1 MQRGELGHMT
11 AQQEAESSP
20 STTTATST
28 PIPPP
33 LLALAS
39 IRHIRSW
46 GLFIEQA
53 YEWAVECSVL
63 AVQGSH
69 ATGIRRVRC
78 HATDL
83 SIWREAF
90 TWVPNH
96 YHCMFVALI
105 HSQRCGLSWWGLKSP
120 AQSPELLPQHK
131 PESFGLSPVVGV
143 FRATSFCSPRPS
155 GRSLSFQTSSPSA
168 PTLMTSM
175 KMPKTCLVVRWV
187 TVAVINIKWITHPK
201 TCFHILIYAPGGR
214 LHSSACPIQ
223 PRTVGCCPV
232 HCRWTEV
239 PLMELFLCIQM
250 FLLADSSIAKET
262 LGVTDTFTLNSG

>member
-1 MQRGELGHMT
+1 MT
-11 AQQEAESSP
+11 PHSKQYWNSLQGCSVVSWGIWQPSRKLNPHRAPPQPPPPPSS
-20 STTTATST
+20 
-28 PIPPP
+28 PP

-131 PESFGLSPVVGV
+131 PESFGLSPVIGV

-250 FLLADSSIAKET
+250 FRHI
-262 LGVTDTFTLNSG
+262 